1 MLKTLIAV
9 IEKASV
15 NFSGGLNV
23 LTGETGAGKSI
34 VVDSINAIM
43 GERTSRELVRYG
55 ADNAYVSAY
64 FDDICDSALN
74 KLKEFDIE
82 LEDDNSLL
90 ITRKISANGKS
101 LCKVNGKTVTV
112 SMLKEI
118 CSYLVNVHGQHDSQ
132 ALLNPDLQYN
142 YIDMLLEDKS
152 VLSDYKETFKKLIS
166 VRRKLKSFAKDEDN
180 KESLLELL
188 NFQIEE
194 LEKAD
199 IKVGE
204 REELTQK
211 RTLIQKSEDIIKS
224 LNLAISVI
232 NGDDEN
238 IGIEQA
244 CADVSR
250 TLFKFDETK
259 DVYDV
264 FNDINDKLELAKDK
278 AEALLLSI
286 DFSPEEIEMIDEKLD
301 LYYKFSNKYGQT
313 EQEMLDY
320 LEKAKEKRNSILF
333 ADEELNRLNEE
344 YENLLNITVKL
355 ADKLSVERKKTA
367 KIFEE
372 KVKQE
377 LAFLDMPKM
386 QFYVDF
392 NKGNLSSTGYDK
404 IEFLISANPGEPP
417 KSLSK
422 VASGGELSRIM
433 LAIKNI
439 ISYNDTIGTLI
450 FDEIDTGVSGRASQ
464 KIGLK
469 LKSVSKNT
477 QVICVTH
484 SAQIASNADEH
495 FLIQKKFN
503 DNKTFTCVTPL
514 DFEGRKQ
521 ELARIMGGLE
531 ITDTKCRGIIKSEFM
546 QRLTMGVNIEQKIES
561 PTCAAVLL

>member
-1 MLKTLIAV
+1 MLKTLDIENIAV

-15 NFSGGLNV
+15 DFSGGLNV

-82 LEDDNSLL
+82 LEEDNSLL

-152 VLSDYKETFKKLIS
+152 VLSDYKESFKKLIS

-194 LEKAD
+194 LEKAG

-211 RTLIQKSEDIIKS
+211 RALIQKSEDIIKS

-355 ADKLSVERKKTA
+355 ADKLSAERKKTA
-367 KIFEE
+367 KVFEE
-372 KVKQE
+372 NVKQE

-531 ITDTKCRGIIKSEFM
+531 ITDT
-546 QRLTMGVNIEQKIES
+546 
-561 PTCAAVLL
+561 LLQSAEELLNQNLCSD

>member
-1 MLKTLIAV
+1 MLKTLDIENIAV

-82 LEDDNSLL
+82 LEEDNSLL

-152 VLSDYKETFKKLIS
+152 VLSDYKKTFKKLIS

-211 RTLIQKSEDIIKS
+211 RALIQKSEDIIKS

-259 DVYDV
+259 NVYDV

-355 ADKLSVERKKTA
+355 ADKLSAERKKTA

-531 ITDTKCRGIIKSEFM
+531 ITDT
-546 QRLTMGVNIEQKIES
+546 
-561 PTCAAVLL
+561 LLQSAEELLNQNLCSD

>member
-1 MLKTLIAV
+1 MLKTLDIENIAV

-15 NFSGGLNV
+15 DFSGGLNV

-43 GERTSRELVRYG
+43 GERASRELVRYG

-82 LEDDNSLL
+82 LEEDNSLL
-90 ITRKISANGKS
+90 ITRKISSNGKS

-112 SMLKEI
+112 SILKEI

-152 VLSDYKETFKKLIS
+152 VLSDYKEAFKKLIS
-166 VRRKLKSFAKDEDN
+166 VRRKLKSFAKDEDD

-204 REELTQK
+204 REELTKK
-211 RTLIQKSEDIIKS
+211 RALIQKSEDIIKS

-320 LEKAKEKRNSILF
+320 LEKAQEKRNSILF

-367 KIFEE
+367 KVFEE
-372 KVKQE
+372 NVKQE

-495 FLIQKKFN
+495 FLIQKKF
-503 DNKTFTCVTPL
+503 DENKTFTSVTPL

-531 ITDTKCRGIIKSEFM
+531 ITDTLLQSAEELLNQNLCSE
-546 QRLTMGVNIEQKIES
+546 
-561 PTCAAVLL
+561 

>member
-1 MLKTLIAV
+1 MLKTLDIENIAV

-211 RTLIQKSEDIIKS
+211 RALIQKSEDIIKS

-367 KIFEE
+367 KVFEE
-372 KVKQE
+372 NVKQE

-531 ITDTKCRGIIKSEFM
+531 ITDT
-546 QRLTMGVNIEQKIES
+546 
-561 PTCAAVLL
+561 LLQSAEELLNQNLCSD

>member
-1 MLKTLIAV
+1 MLKTLDIENIAV

-55 ADNAYVSAY
+55 ANNAYVSAY

-74 KLKEFDIE
+74 KLKKFDIE
-82 LEDDNSLL
+82 LEEDNSLL

-211 RTLIQKSEDIIKS
+211 RALIQKSEDIIKS

-531 ITDTKCRGIIKSEFM
+531 ITDT
-546 QRLTMGVNIEQKIES
+546 
-561 PTCAAVLL
+561 LLQSAEELLNQNLCSD

>member
-1 MLKTLIAV
+1 MLKTLDIENIAV

-15 NFSGGLNV
+15 DFSGGLNV

-82 LEDDNSLL
+82 LEEDNSLL

-166 VRRKLKSFAKDEDN
+166 VRRRLKSFAKDEDN

-211 RTLIQKSEDIIKS
+211 RALIQKSEDIIKS

-367 KIFEE
+367 KVFEE
-372 KVKQE
+372 NVKQE

-495 FLIQKKFN
+495 FLIQKKFK

-531 ITDTKCRGIIKSEFM
+531 ITDT
-546 QRLTMGVNIEQKIES
+546 
-561 PTCAAVLL
+561 LLQSAEELLNQNLCSD

>member
-1 MLKTLIAV
+1 MLKTLDIENIAV

-15 NFSGGLNV
+15 DFSGGLNV

-82 LEDDNSLL
+82 LEEDNSLL

-211 RTLIQKSEDIIKS
+211 RALIQKSEDIIKS

-264 FNDINDKLELAKDK
+264 FNDINDKLELAKDR

-355 ADKLSVERKKTA
+355 ADKLSAERKKTA
-367 KIFEE
+367 KVFEE

-503 DNKTFTCVTPL
+503 DNKTFTSVTPL

-531 ITDTKCRGIIKSEFM
+531 ITDT
-546 QRLTMGVNIEQKIES
+546 
-561 PTCAAVLL
+561 LLQSAEELLNQNLCSD

>member
-1 MLKTLIAV
+1 MLKTLDIENIAV

-82 LEDDNSLL
+82 LEEDNSLL
-90 ITRKISANGKS
+90 ISRKISANGKS

-166 VRRKLKSFAKDEDN
+166 VRRKLKSFAKNEDN

-211 RTLIQKSEDIIKS
+211 RALIQKSEDIIKS

-333 ADEELNRLNEE
+333 ADEKLNRLNEE

-367 KIFEE
+367 KVFEE
-372 KVKQE
+372 NVKQE

-433 LAIKNI
+433 LALKNVI
-439 ISYNDTIGTLI
+439 AEKDSIGTLI

-514 DFEGRKQ
+514 DFDGRKQ

-531 ITDTKCRGIIKSEFM
+531 ITDT
-546 QRLTMGVNIEQKIES
+546 
-561 PTCAAVLL
+561 LLQSAEELLNQNLCSD

>member
-1 MLKTLIAV
+1 MLKTLDIENIAV

-15 NFSGGLNV
+15 DFSGGLNV

-74 KLKEFDIE
+74 KLKKFDIE
-82 LEDDNSLL
+82 LEEDNSLL

-211 RTLIQKSEDIIKS
+211 RALIQKSEDIIKS
-224 LNLAISVI
+224 LNLTISVI

-367 KIFEE
+367 KVFEE
-372 KVKQE
+372 NVKQE

-531 ITDTKCRGIIKSEFM
+531 ITDT
-546 QRLTMGVNIEQKIES
+546 
-561 PTCAAVLL
+561 LLQSAEELLNQNLCSD

>member
-1 MLKTLIAV
+1 MLKTLDIENIAV

-15 NFSGGLNV
+15 DFSGGLNV

-82 LEDDNSLL
+82 LEEDNSLL

-180 KESLLELL
+180 KESLIELL

-204 REELTQK
+204 REELTKK
-211 RTLIQKSEDIIKS
+211 RALIQKSEDIIKS

-367 KIFEE
+367 KVFEE
-372 KVKQE
+372 NVKQE

-531 ITDTKCRGIIKSEFM
+531 ITDT
-546 QRLTMGVNIEQKIES
+546 
-561 PTCAAVLL
+561 LLQSAEELLNQNLCSD

>member
-1 MLKTLIAV
+1 MLKTLDIENIAV

-15 NFSGGLNV
+15 DFSGGLNV

-82 LEDDNSLL
+82 LEEDNSLL

-204 REELTQK
+204 REELIKK
-211 RTLIQKSEDIIKS
+211 RALIQKSEDIIKS

-367 KIFEE
+367 KVFEE

-531 ITDTKCRGIIKSEFM
+531 ITDT
-546 QRLTMGVNIEQKIES
+546 
-561 PTCAAVLL
+561 LLQSAEELLNQNLCSD

>member
-1 MLKTLIAV
+1 MLKTLDIENIAV

-15 NFSGGLNV
+15 DFSGGLNV

-82 LEDDNSLL
+82 LEEDNSLL
-90 ITRKISANGKS
+90 ITRKISSNGKS

-152 VLSDYKETFKKLIS
+152 VLSDYKEAFKKLIS
-166 VRRKLKSFAKDEDN
+166 VRRKLKSFAKDEDD

-204 REELTQK
+204 REELTKK
-211 RTLIQKSEDIIKS
+211 RALIQKSEDIIKS

-264 FNDINDKLELAKDK
+264 FNEINDKLELAKDK

-367 KIFEE
+367 KVFEE
-372 KVKQE
+372 NVKQE

-495 FLIQKKFN
+495 FLIQKKF
-503 DNKTFTCVTPL
+503 DENKTFTSVTPL

-531 ITDTKCRGIIKSEFM
+531 ITDT
-546 QRLTMGVNIEQKIES
+546 
-561 PTCAAVLL
+561 LLQSAEELLNQNLCSD